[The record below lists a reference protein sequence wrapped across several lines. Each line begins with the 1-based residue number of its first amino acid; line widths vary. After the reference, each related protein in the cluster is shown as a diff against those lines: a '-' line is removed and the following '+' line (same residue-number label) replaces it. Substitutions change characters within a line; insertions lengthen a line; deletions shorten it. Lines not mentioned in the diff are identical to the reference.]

1 MTRVMTTVCV
11 FCGSRPGNDPR
22 HLALASELGSALATA
37 GHRVVYGG
45 ASIGC
50 MGAVADAALAAGG
63 EVVGVIPRRLVDL
76 EVAHEKL
83 TEQHIVE
90 SMAERKEVMFDR
102 SDAYIVLPGSI
113 GTLDEL
119 FEVWTLGYLRMLGE
133 VPPPIWILDPTGYFD
148 PLLAF
153 MQTVGDSGFMAAQT
167 VAMVEPLRSLPAVLD
182 ALTELERAT

>member
-11 FCGSRPGNDPR
+11 FCGSRPGNDPQ
-22 HLALASELGSALATA
+22 HMALAAELGGALANA
-37 GHRVVYGG
+37 GHPVVYGG

-63 EVVGVIPRRLVDL
+63 EVIGVIPSRLVDL
-76 EVAHEKL
+76 EVAHPSL

-90 SMAERKEVMFDR
+90 SMAERKQVMFDR
-102 SDAYIVLPGSI
+102 SDAYVVLPGSI

-133 VPPPIWILDPTGYFD
+133 TPPPIWVLDPSGYFD

-153 MQTVGDSGFMAAQT
+153 MRTVGQSGFMSEET
-167 VAMVEPLRSLPAVLD
+167 VAMVKPVRSVPAVLE
-182 ALTELERAT
+182 ALVTELP